1 MGFAEDLEKYR
12 KTKQKKYDNNFAR
25 DLEEYRNSD
34 SYLENKVN
42 ELKSVYTKANSST
55 PKDLIEYRARELA
68 INNAL
73 SGYNDYYFA
82 AKGNNELASSM
93 SDYKAKIEAIQQ
105 KLGQQKASIENSMY
119 DTFTYS
125 GYMAKNAYDRRQTE
139 RVMREPDFQ
148 KYSQMGADIENP
160 TYEDATAGFGFG
172 KHYFGA
178 KKVNNPVT
186 FAKDNYEK
194 MTMGGG
200 TSTSD
205 VKYSFMTDAETAV
218 YNYLLAKNGE
228 EEAKKYLE
236 RLDWELDRRQKEKN
250 SAAIKKLA
258 EENELAGAAVNIG
271 TGLMGGLASL
281 GTLGQTVADTI
292 TGKKRPLNPYSK
304 ANQIYDSQ
312 AAAREGIVADNGWF
326 GTFATDAALT
336 TGQYLAQLAA
346 LGGTGALVSM
356 SAGAGGQTAQEYT
369 LRDATKRQALA
380 GGVVAGTAE
389 YVTEKLQLDKLKK
402 LFGGKIGKEA
412 GESLFKEFIKS
423 ALEEGGEEAATDIV
437 NYVADRYI
445 MGDKSEYL
453 QSVNRYMQQGDDRQK
468 AVFHTL
474 LDFGKS
480 TAYDFALGATSGAML
495 SGGAIA
501 SQKALDYA
509 ATSEA
514 GKNAQRTS
522 DDYKNISKR
531 INLDESAYD
540 SPEAFQAAKT
550 LAEMS
555 EKMVE
560 RQRNKEDISN
570 YDRGIY
576 ERALY
581 NYENLQQNKA
591 RESATAENTVENNLD
606 TDIKEVVAEKAS
618 NFGENGAK
626 AFTANY
632 RADMR
637 MSFYEKAFKA
647 YYESGKAGTTL
658 ERTNELFRDKVA
670 PEISDS
676 ILMNSYYAGQNDESA
691 RVQSV
696 QAEHNVINRMAKLFN
711 VDVEFSETLP
721 QNANGLYNP
730 TTGKIHLSE
739 NSDRNL
745 VSVFSHEF
753 THRMQQTSVEEYSA
767 YKNYVLDYMKNQKK
781 EAYDE
786 IINHWKGRYIE
797 EGIEI
802 SDSELEDEIVAN
814 ATEEFLLDDEAVGRL
829 AKENQTLFERVR
841 GFIEKML
848 EDIKRLFSEYEP
860 KSKEAAL
867 LREQQEVYE
876 KARDLWFIAAQKSTD
891 NVSAELANEGEKY
904 SLKLDDNGKYFVD
917 IESDIISGITDNKQ
931 ITEYVKEYMKEYF
944 PSILKGNFEIPVT
957 AKSRREFT
965 NSEYSKK
972 LRNKLNDLFIDK
984 MRMAANLDEI
994 INSAHNYGYEEASHA
1009 RTDSAVGFV
1018 RGKVQIRVGNND
1030 YAADVILED
1039 LKNRGLIF
1047 YDITNISKTKIK
1059 DSYTSVADNKSGKP
1073 ENAAAFTKDSVAQSN
1088 KNSNKNSSKNR
1099 YSLKDTQGNSLTQEQ
1114 QEYFKNS
1121 KVRDENGNLIIMYH
1135 GTPYG
1140 GFTIFKNA
1148 LNYFTPSK
1156 EYVERYHSPSASS
1169 IRGRYDPATQEQTY
1183 EVYLNIEKPFDIN
1196 NDTDRKIF
1204 IDKYVKGGYAAGI
1217 NPYISNAEIE
1227 KAIAGGIDWTEA
1239 DNLKE
1244 FFEENDYD
1252 YDGIVL
1258 NEGGDETYG
1267 DRGMSYVTFSPEQ
1280 AKNIDNVHPTK
1291 DTDIRYS
1298 LKIDHNVDV
1307 EQLQRQCEE
1316 LIEAKHELERQL
1328 TVTTEFNPRKEDIRR
1343 IANKVL
1349 REYSSKMDKA
1359 ELEDNLTKLF
1369 KYIQNNENIDGT
1381 EVSSITSGIAYKVLN
1396 ASEKKN
1402 TIMEEMYSNL
1412 KNTIRTTDIKIS
1424 DADKADL
1431 DRVGG
1436 YNQFRKY
1443 NFGKLRLSKDGVSV
1457 DVFYQELSS
1466 QYPEMFPEDI
1476 NHPADQLIVISDA
1489 MDSIKPTIENPYG
1502 ANMDE
1507 MAYIVSQEI
1516 FNEYFDIRR
1525 ERPTFADASL
1535 AELEKAKFEHS
1546 RKLHKIKETYILRY
1560 QEKIRKQADRLE
1572 KYKKEKKELRDY
1584 KNRMLLAQQQR
1595 YQEKLKANRER
1606 YKERDKVFKYKNR
1619 IIKDI
1624 RDINNWLLK
1633 PSENK
1638 HVPESLRGYTAKF
1651 LESIDFSSSRLNNYG
1666 EPTKRTLLWN
1676 HLRDEYRK
1684 IAEASEDIGNESSV
1698 FLEIEPGFDD
1708 AFTEFIN
1715 SVETVRIDDM
1725 TGEQL
1730 KELSHLVTSM
1740 RHTITTANKMIANE
1754 RFNSVAEVAN
1764 AFIEESSQS
1773 KDKKEHR
1780 GAFSY
1785 GDKLLNVD
1793 MLDSFSFFDELG
1805 EAGKSLMEGLRSGF
1819 DKKIQHTEEARV
1831 YMENLLDD
1839 LKINEWT
1846 GKKAKTT
1853 KFHLAGGELELTPA
1867 QIMSLYCLSKQEAA
1881 RNHILSEKGGIRPA
1895 PILARKVIF
1904 EKGKLSVG
1912 DTYIKKAYQPVK
1924 VTETELN
1931 QIINSLTDEQKNIA
1945 DGVSQF
1951 FQTTSEWGNEVSMAL
1966 YGYKKFTEKDYFP
1979 IVSDK
1984 NYLVSKDGD
1993 KSNAMSTLKNLAI
2006 TKSRIKGA
2014 NNPIMVEDIFDVY
2027 TDQTNKMS
2035 SYNAFVLPLSDLQK
2049 FYNYKI
2055 AGGKT
2060 VKQEIE
2066 RTLGSDM
2073 KNYIPRFMEAIN
2085 GTARDGIGTDLPSRL
2100 ISNFKSA
2107 AVGGNIRVIIQQ
2119 PTSIVRAAAMI
2130 DPKYLVKGLAT
2141 NNKKGDWDK
2150 VKKYA
2155 PIAQWKDYGFFE
2167 LDTGRQMKEILLGTD
2182 GIGKVKEMLMSP
2194 AGMADTVTWLKIWN
2208 AVEAETKDIHPEL
2221 QGEEFNK
2228 AVGKR
2233 FSEIIDRTQ
2242 VVDSVFH
2249 RSQIMRSDDLFV
2261 KTATS
2266 FMSEPTKTYNMLHS
2280 AVKEAVENKD
2290 KASIKKLGRVSAA
2303 FVATSLVNAMVVS
2316 LVDMFRR
2323 KKEDETYEESYKS
2336 ALVENIIDN
2345 VNPLAMIPFA
2355 KDVISIIDG
2364 YEVQR
2369 MDTVAIKDM
2378 LNVAKEWDKFF
2389 DGESKYTAG
2398 YLITESVK
2406 ALSSLIGVPVKNV
2419 ARDMEAI
2426 ISNTTDVFGNQ
2437 EDKYK
2442 ENKRKYSLYSE
2453 ENVSMYIKDLVE
2465 AKFNGNEELAVKI
2478 YNDLIAAHVDNA
2490 TLNEKIET
2498 ASRQRLKDDERIY
2511 QLYKAIQEVDTGR
2524 IESIYA
2530 ELMNDGYKV
2539 KWIKNAL
2546 KQYDNKPEETKTY
2559 NEIDGFD
2566 SVVSGEIYDIS
2577 SLYNAY
2583 KNNPAEYQKI
2593 YDTLVSYGMEESS
2606 INSAIRNK
2614 YNEEAE
2620 KNGEQV
2626 YDYEELYKAYASG
2639 NTTKYNE
2646 IYKGLMQ
2653 FGATE
2658 DTIETKIV
2666 GFMNNDLSDAID
2678 KGDTAA
2684 ANRMIKK
2691 LYNEKSKEMSD
2702 IRATI
2707 TRKYKPL
2714 YVEAVNSG
2722 DTSRAEEIQK
2732 TLESLN
2738 LYDGEHNSRFYPK
2751 HFRSWLKDEEEKKE

>member
-42 ELKSVYTKANSST
+42 ELKSVYTKTNSST

-73 SGYNDYYFA
+73 SGYNDYYSA

-105 KLGQQKASIENSMY
+105 KFGQQKASIENSMY

-148 KYSQMGADIENP
+148 EYSQMGADIENP

-186 FAKDNYEK
+186 FAKDNYER

-228 EEAKKYLE
+228 KEAKKYLE

-312 AAAREGIVADNGWF
+312 AAAREGIVADNGSV
-326 GTFATDAALT
+326 GTFLTDAALS

-369 LRDATKRQALA
+369 LRDATKRQALT

-402 LFGGKIGKEA
+402 LFGGKLGKEA

-437 NYVADRYI
+437 NYIADRYI

-509 ATSEA
+509 AINQL
-514 GKNAQRTS
+514 GKQNKLTS
-522 DDYKNISKR
+522 DDYMQFVDSIITDEDAYKNKNKEHQAEDVEKAITLKKMAERMAEKELENKKIGNRDKGLFLRALNEYSDIWDRKQSENSTENILKSSDAIEQKAEYNNDTKTVKGTIAIKEDNSSVVIDSISKVEDGKVYANVLEENGK
-531 INLDESAYD
+531 IQEVSVDELSMPKY
-540 SPEAFQAAKT
+540 K
-550 LAEMS
+550 
-555 EKMVE
+555 VE
-560 RQRNKEDISN
+560 V
-570 YDRGIY
+570 
-576 ERALY
+576 
-581 NYENLQQNKA
+581 LQKA
-591 RESATAENTVENNLD
+591 
-606 TDIKEVVAEKAS
+606 
-618 NFGENGAK
+618 GEFEINGAK
-626 AFTANY
+626 AFVANY
-632 RADMR
+632 NADIGMR
-637 MSFYEKAFKA
+637 PYKLAFNA
-647 YYESGKAGTTL
+647 YYQSGKEGASWRKTQEIFG
-658 ERTNELFRDKVA
+658 DKVA
-670 PEISDS
+670 SGISES
-676 ILMNSYYAGQNDESA
+676 TLMNSFFAGQNDA
-691 RVQSV
+691 KVRRQSL
-696 QAEHNVINRMAKLFN
+696 NVERNVTDKLAKILGVN
-711 VDVEFSETLP
+711 IEYSKSLP
-721 QNANGLYNP
+721 ENANGYYDP
-730 TTGKIHLSE
+730 KTGKIYLSE
-739 NSDRNL
+739 NSDRNM
-745 VSVFSHEF
+745 VSIFSHEF
-753 THRMQQTSVEEYSA
+753 THRMKDISAEEYGA
-767 YKNYVLDYMKNQKK
+767 YKDFVLDYMKNQKG
-781 EAYDE
+781 EAYNE
-786 IINHWKGRYIE
+786 LVNYWKGIYVE
-797 EGIEI
+797 HNLNI

-829 AKENQTLFERVR
+829 AKENRTLFERVR

-876 KARDLWFIAAQKSTD
+876 KARDLWFNAAQKSSVID
-891 NVSAELANEGEKY
+891 
-904 SLKLDDNGKYFVD
+904 
-917 IESDIISGITDNKQ
+917 
-931 ITEYVKEYMKEYF
+931 
-944 PSILKGNFEIPVT
+944 T
-957 AKSRREFT
+957 AKSNTYAEKMFSLKEIDENGIEVYETREDTKNLSMAEKKKMLFNMIRNEYRGRTAKFT
-965 NSEYSKK
+965 KNGETYYAMLNKSSAKKVIYGDKKSDYSGYKAK
-972 LRNKLNDLFIDK
+972 INIGADGNYIELAENALYSGR
-984 MRMAANLDEI
+984 ADEQ
-994 INSAHNYGYEEASHA
+994 GKV
-1009 RTDSAVGFV
+1009 TDSNARNNAVFWDYYVKTIKNDGRYYDV
-1018 RGKVQIRVGNND
+1018 LINVYDTGNEN
-1030 YAADVILED
+1030 YL
-1039 LKNRGLIF
+1039 
-1047 YDITNISKTKIK
+1047 YDITLKEIKDFQAAADTSALSLGNPLSKANIS
-1059 DSYTSVADNKSGKP
+1059 D
-1073 ENAAAFTKDSVAQSN
+1073 
-1088 KNSNKNSSKNR
+1088 
-1099 YSLKDTQGNSLTQEQ
+1099 
-1114 QEYFKNS
+1114 
-1121 KVRDENGNLIIMYH
+1121 VRN
-1135 GTPYG
+1135 PV
-1140 GFTIFKNA
+1140 K
-1148 LNYFTPSK
+1148 
-1156 EYVERYHSPSASS
+1156 
-1169 IRGRYDPATQEQTY
+1169 Q
-1183 EVYLNIEKPFDIN
+1183 N
-1196 NDTDRKIF
+1196 NDG
-1204 IDKYVKGGYAAGI
+1204 KY
-1217 NPYISNAEIE
+1217 S
-1227 KAIAGGIDWTEA
+1227 
-1239 DNLKE
+1239 
-1244 FFEENDYD
+1244 
-1252 YDGIVL
+1252 
-1258 NEGGDETYG
+1258 
-1267 DRGMSYVTFSPEQ
+1267 M
-1280 AKNIDNVHPTK
+1280 K

-1349 REYSSKMDKA
+1349 RKYSSKMDKA

-1402 TIMEEMYSNL
+1402 TIMEEMYSDL

-1525 ERPTFADASL
+1525 ERPTFADARL

-1606 YKERDKVFKYKNR
+1606 YKERDKVSKYKNR

-1651 LESIDFSSSRLNNYG
+1651 LESIDFSSNRLNNYG

-1698 FLEIEPGFDD
+1698 FLEIEPGFADD
-1708 AFTEFIN
+1708 FTEFIN

-1819 DKKIQHTEEARV
+1819 DKKIQHTEEGRV

-1846 GKKAKTT
+1846 GKKAKTI

-1993 KSNAMSTLKNLAI
+1993 KSNAMSTLKNLGI

-2141 NNKKGDWDK
+2141 NNKNGDWDK

-2221 QGEEFNK
+2221 HGEEFNK

-2266 FMSEPTKTYNMLHS
+2266 FMSEPTKSYNMLHS
-2280 AVKEAVENKD
+2280 AVKDAVENKD

-2303 FVATSLVNAMVVS
+2303 FVATSVVNAIVVS

-2369 MDTVAIKDM
+2369 MDTVAITDM
-2378 LNVAKEWDKFF
+2378 VNIAKEWNKYFAR
-2389 DGESKYTAG
+2389 ESKYTAG

-2406 ALSSLIGVPVKNV
+2406 ALSSLTGVPIKNV
-2419 ARDMEAI
+2419 ARDMETIQNNFVSIYGSDEEKYANDKGTYDVTNE
-2426 ISNTTDVFGNQ
+2426 SNL
-2437 EDKYK
+2437 DKYVG
-2442 ENKRKYSLYSE
+2442 R
-2453 ENVSMYIKDLVE
+2453 LVK
-2465 AKFNGNEELAVKI
+2465 AKFDGNEKLAVQI
-2478 YNDLIAAHVDNA
+2478 YNDIVDGVDND
-2490 TLNEKIET
+2490 TLNKKI
-2498 ASRQRLKDDERIY
+2498 ASMSKKRLKEDKRIPELYAAIEDLDPDNTER
-2511 QLYKAIQEVDTGR
+2511 LYT
-2524 IESIYA
+2524 
-2530 ELMNDGYKV
+2530 ELMDEGYEF
-2539 KWIKNAL
+2539 KWINSVL
-2546 KQYDNKPEETKTY
+2546 SWYTNEINPEEEDVTY
-2559 NEIDGFD
+2559 NKIDGFD
-2566 SVVSGEIYDIS
+2566 PVDREDIEIFTSEMLYKAYNESSKKFEEYKELLLEEGWDKKDIS
-2577 SLYNAY
+2577 AAL
-2583 KNNPAEYQKI
+2583 K
-2593 YDTLVSYGMEESS
+2593 
-2606 INSAIRNK
+2606 RR
-2614 YNEEAE
+2614 YNEQAKED
-2620 KNGEQV
+2620 GE
-2626 YDYEELYKAYASG
+2626 DELNYEELYAAYKSG
-2639 NTTKYNE
+2639 NEIKYKKVVK
-2646 IYKGLMQ
+2646 ILID
-2653 FGATE
+2653 FGATDE
-2658 DTIETKIV
+2658 TIEKQIV
-2666 GFMNNDLSDAID
+2666 KYMNNDLSDAID

-2751 HFRSWLKDEEEKKE
+2751 HFRNWLKDEEEKKE

>member
-42 ELKSVYTKANSST
+42 ELKSVYTKTNSST

-73 SGYNDYYFA
+73 SGYNDYYSA

-105 KLGQQKASIENSMY
+105 KFGQQKASIENSMY

-148 KYSQMGADIENP
+148 EYSQMGADIENP

-186 FAKDNYEK
+186 FAKDNYER

-228 EEAKKYLE
+228 KEAKKYLE

-312 AAAREGIVADNGWF
+312 AAAREGIVADNGSV
-326 GTFATDAALT
+326 GTFLTDAALS

-369 LRDATKRQALA
+369 LRDATKRQALT

-402 LFGGKIGKEA
+402 LFGGKLGKEA

-437 NYVADRYI
+437 NYIADRYI

-509 ATSEA
+509 ATSEV
-514 GKNAQRTS
+514 GKNVQRTS

-647 YYESGKAGTTL
+647 YYESGKDGTTL

-721 QNANGLYNP
+721 QNANGIYNP

-753 THRMQQTSVEEYSA
+753 THRMQQTSAEEYSD
-767 YKNYVLDYMKNQKK
+767 YKTYVLDYMKNQKK

-876 KARDLWFIAAQKSTD
+876 KARDLWFNAAQKSSVIDTAKGNTYAEKMFSLKEID
-891 NVSAELANEGEKY
+891 ENGIEVYETREDTKNLSMAEKKKMLFNMIRNEYRGRTAKFTKNGETYYAMLNKSSAKKVIYGDKKSDYSGYKAKINIGADGNYIELAENALY
-904 SLKLDDNGKYFVD
+904 SGRADEQGKV
-917 IESDIISGITDNKQ
+917 TDSNARNNAVFWDY
-931 ITEYVKEYMKEYF
+931 YVKTIKNDGRYYDVL
-944 PSILKGNFEIPVT
+944 INVYDTGNE
-957 AKSRREFT
+957 
-965 NSEYSKK
+965 
-972 LRNKLNDLFIDK
+972 
-984 MRMAANLDEI
+984 
-994 INSAHNYGYEEASHA
+994 NY
-1009 RTDSAVGFV
+1009 
-1018 RGKVQIRVGNND
+1018 
-1030 YAADVILED
+1030 L
-1039 LKNRGLIF
+1039 
-1047 YDITNISKTKIK
+1047 YDITLKEIKDFQAAADTSALSLGNPLSKANIS
-1059 DSYTSVADNKSGKP
+1059 D
-1073 ENAAAFTKDSVAQSN
+1073 
-1088 KNSNKNSSKNR
+1088 
-1099 YSLKDTQGNSLTQEQ
+1099 
-1114 QEYFKNS
+1114 
-1121 KVRDENGNLIIMYH
+1121 VRN
-1135 GTPYG
+1135 PV
-1140 GFTIFKNA
+1140 K
-1148 LNYFTPSK
+1148 
-1156 EYVERYHSPSASS
+1156 
-1169 IRGRYDPATQEQTY
+1169 Q
-1183 EVYLNIEKPFDIN
+1183 N
-1196 NDTDRKIF
+1196 NDG
-1204 IDKYVKGGYAAGI
+1204 KY
-1217 NPYISNAEIE
+1217 S
-1227 KAIAGGIDWTEA
+1227 
-1239 DNLKE
+1239 
-1244 FFEENDYD
+1244 
-1252 YDGIVL
+1252 
-1258 NEGGDETYG
+1258 
-1267 DRGMSYVTFSPEQ
+1267 M
-1280 AKNIDNVHPTK
+1280 K

-1525 ERPTFADASL
+1525 ERPTFADARL

-1606 YKERDKVFKYKNR
+1606 YKERDKVSKYKNR

-1651 LESIDFSSSRLNNYG
+1651 LESIDFSSNRLNNYG

-1698 FLEIEPGFDD
+1698 FLEIEPGFADD
-1708 AFTEFIN
+1708 FTEFIN

-1904 EKGKLSVG
+1904 EKGKISVG

-1993 KSNAMSTLKNLAI
+1993 KSNAMSTLKNLGI

-2141 NNKKGDWDK
+2141 NNKNGDWDK

-2221 QGEEFNK
+2221 HGEEFNK

-2266 FMSEPTKTYNMLHS
+2266 FMSEPTKSYNMLHS
-2280 AVKEAVENKD
+2280 AVKDAVENKD

-2303 FVATSLVNAMVVS
+2303 FVATSVVNAIVVS

-2389 DGESKYTAG
+2389 AGESKYTAG

-2406 ALSSLIGVPVKNV
+2406 ALSSLTGVPVKNV